1 MAGDMSTENR
11 ELLFAK
17 TLEEVRTKAK
27 EQGNCISKEQVEDLF
42 GPLALSAE
50 QLDMV
55 YTYLHQRKI
64 GIGEPMDPEEYL
76 AEEEK
81 DYLDHY
87 LEELK
92 ALPEMTDGEREAV
105 TLSAMAGDA
114 DAKNMLTQLYLPEV
128 VEIAKLYAGQ
138 GVYLEDLI
146 GEGNLAVSVGVT
158 MLGALE
164 HASEAQGM
172 LGKMIMDAME
182 ECIMQNAEEV
192 KKDKKILDKV
202 NKVARAA
209 DELYEELRRKVS
221 VEEVMQE
228 TGLSRRTIEDAV
240 RMSGNKIES
249 LASHSVSGQT

>member
-17 TLEEVRTKAK
+17 TLEEVRKKAK

-42 GPLALSAE
+42 GPLVLSAE

-164 HASEAQGM
+164 HAYEAQGM

-249 LASHSVSGQT
+249 LASHPVSGQT